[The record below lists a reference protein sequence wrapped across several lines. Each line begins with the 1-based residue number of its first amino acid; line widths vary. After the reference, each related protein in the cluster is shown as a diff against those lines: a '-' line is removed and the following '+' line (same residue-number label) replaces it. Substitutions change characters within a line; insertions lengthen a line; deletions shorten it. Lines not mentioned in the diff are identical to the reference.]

1 MHILRCGVLL
11 VAAIFWASGLST
23 GISYRLSDL
32 GLITDKVRFGDLYQF
47 SALPQFKQ
55 PWPDYSHPDRFSD
68 TASTHLYII
77 GDSFTLPLFLNK
89 SDFRVS
95 HYERWGMGPLS
106 FTLSDTTKRNVL
118 LIESVERNIRQNFA
132 TPHQPAPPSF
142 TTYQEPNW
150 LAQLT
155 ERFGKG
161 FHRNRVESRLEA
173 ALFNHDWAFWFK
185 EIKAQL
191 TLNWFDRTDAQV
203 SLSKDKKHLFYFME
217 ADNRLPQNSSFSPLE
232 DAEVDSLVQ
241 NLNKTADYYR
251 RQRFDEIY
259 LSLIPNKASIL
270 DTNRTDYNH
279 LIERIQN
286 HPNLAIPVVNT
297 YEVFR
302 QSPRS
307 PYLNGDTHWNCE
319 GHATWLKL
327 VQEKLHI

>member
-1 MHILRCGVLL
+1 MRIFRWSILLITIV
-11 VAAIFWASGLST
+11 FWASGLST
-23 GISYRLSDL
+23 GIAYRLSAL
-32 GLITDKVRFGDLYQF
+32 GVITDQVRFGDLYQF

-55 PWPDYSHPDRFSD
+55 PWPEYAHPNRFSD
-68 TASTHLYII
+68 TAATHLYII

-95 HYERWGMGPLS
+95 HYERWGMGPLN
-106 FTLSDTTKRNVL
+106 FVLSDSTKRNVL

-132 TPHQPAPPSF
+132 MPHHQDISSI

-150 LAQLT
+150 LGQLS

-161 FHRNRVESRLEA
+161 FHRNRVETRLEA

-191 TLNWFDRTDAQV
+191 TLNWFGRTDAQV

-232 DAEVDSLVQ
+232 DAEVDSLIQ

-251 RQRFDEIY
+251 HQGFDEIY

-286 HPNLAIPVVNT
+286 SPNLAIPIVNT
-297 YEVFR
+297 YNVFK
-302 QSPRS
+302 QSSRS
-307 PYLNGDTHWNCE
+307 LYLKGDTHWNCE

-327 VQEKLHI
+327 VQQKLRI